1 LSSRFRSVRNSN
13 IHQIYNR
20 VLYRK
25 SRMIDGTELPVHVP
39 YGAFYCGMGVEA
51 RCNLKCTMC
60 PRNDPNFKEGEMP
73 YDAFTRIMDQLPFL
87 REVQLAGLGEPLLH
101 GDLFKMIEYARTRKI
116 RSVITTN
123 GTLLN
128 QRNIESVIQSGLGA
142 VHVSVDSPDPEM
154 YKSIRVGAT
163 LDHVTSNM
171 RNLVQHRNEAGSRL
185 QIIVNSIL
193 MRSNYHQVEDMIKLC
208 ADLGVDS
215 ISFSYMQYFLDVGI
229 SKESESLR
237 RAPTSE
243 KDEIRRRLAKAQKLA
258 DELRI
263 EVGFPSLDQP
273 KVRENCK
280 QPWLYFMVKENGRVR
295 PCCAIHDQEFGDLNQ
310 QSYKSIWNN
319 DDFQSFRKRL
329 LSNDVPAECKRCIF
343 L

>member
-1 LSSRFRSVRNSN
+1 
-13 IHQIYNR
+13 
-20 VLYRK
+20 
-25 SRMIDGTELPVHVP
+25 MITGTELPVRVP
-39 YGAFYCGMGVEA
+39 YDAFYCGIGIEA

-60 PRNDPNFKEGEMP
+60 PRNDPNFEEGEMS
-73 YDAFTRIMDQLPFL
+73 YETFTRIADQLPFL

-101 GDLFKMIEYARTRKI
+101 NDLFKMIEYARARKI

-128 QRNIESVIQSGLGA
+128 QRNIERIIQSGLGA
-142 VHVSVDSPDPEM
+142 AHVSIDSPDPEV

-163 LDHVTSNM
+163 LDHVTSNL
-171 RNLVQHRNEAGSRL
+171 RNLVQRRNEARSRL

-193 MRSNYHQVEDMIKLC
+193 MRSNYGQVDDMIKLC

-215 ISFSYMQYFLDVGI
+215 ISFSDMQYFLDVGI

-237 RAPTSE
+237 LAPGSE
-243 KDEIRRRLAKAQKLA
+243 KDEIRARLAKAQKLA

-263 EVGFPSLDQP
+263 EVGLPSLDQP
-273 KVRENCK
+273 RVRENCK
-280 QPWLYFMVKENGRVR
+280 QPWLYFMVKENDKVR
-295 PCCAIHDQEFGDLNQ
+295 PCCAIHDKEFGDLNQ
-310 QSYKSIWNN
+310 QSYRSIWNN
-319 DDFQSFRKRL
+319 YDFQSFRKRL
-329 LSNDVPAECKRCIF
+329 LSDDVPDECKHCTF